1 MRAKNL
7 VPVSWR
13 QPPLEGERPPRKEH
27 DMNAARNPMTAV
39 DQAFREHALVL
50 GGLVALG
57 RISDEAV
64 WQLTHSLRATRL
76 RALRLMRL
84 PDYVGD
90 ERVVDSR
97 PHPAIAQFLKS
108 LGEA

>member
-1 MRAKNL
+1 
-7 VPVSWR
+7 
-13 QPPLEGERPPRKEH
+13 
-27 DMNAARNPMTAV
+27 MNSTRNQRTAV

-64 WQLTHSLRATRL
+64 WQLTHSLRASRI
-76 RALRLMRL
+76 RVLRLLGVAR
-84 PDYVGD
+84 PTRRSSD
-90 ERVVDSR
+90 VDRR
-97 PHPAIAQFLKS
+97 PHPAIAQFLQS